1 MRKPA
6 EFISH
11 PSSYVFAREKE
22 FFRVH
27 VTHITD
33 GDTFDCF
40 VDLGMGQYAY
50 ETIRLLDANTPE
62 LYSPVNTAERMHAHE
77 ARNRVSECIL
87 NKGCLIKTFKD
98 KETFGRYV
106 AELKFPMYDS
116 HSQLVWMDLAS
127 LLKAE
132 GLTRRESYV

>member
-6 EFISH
+6 EFTAH
-11 PSSYVFAREKE
+11 PSSYIAARERE

-27 VTHITD
+27 ITHITD

-40 VDLGMGQYAY
+40 IDLGMGQYAY
-50 ETIRLLDANTPE
+50 ETIRLFDADTPE
-62 LYSPVNTAERMHAHE
+62 LYSSINSAERTHALQAK
-77 ARNRVSECIL
+77 ARVAELIL
-87 NKGCLIKTFKD
+87 NRGCLIKTYKD

-106 AELKFPMYDS
+106 AELKYPMYEVS
-116 HSQLVWMDLAS
+116 GAVVWIDLAS
-127 LLKAE
+127 MLKAE

>member
-6 EFISH
+6 EFILH
-11 PSSYVFAREKE
+11 PSSYVAAREGQ

-27 VTHITD
+27 ITHVTD

-40 VDLGMGQYAY
+40 IDLGMGQYAY
-50 ETIRLLDANTPE
+50 ETIRLFDANTPE
-62 LYSPVNTAERMHAHE
+62 LYSPVNAAERLHALE
-77 ARNRVSECIL
+77 AKARVTQLIL

-106 AELKFPMYDS
+106 AEVKYPMYDTS
-116 HSQLVWMDLAS
+116 GLVWIDLAS
-127 LLKAE
+127 MLQAE
-132 GLTRRESYV
+132 GLTRRETY

>member
-6 EFISH
+6 EFTNH
-11 PSSYVFAREKE
+11 PSSYAAAREHQ

-40 VDLGMGQYAY
+40 IDLGMGQYAY

-62 LYSPVNTAERMHAHE
+62 LYSPVNLAERIHAQE
-77 ARNRVSECIL
+77 ARDRVDELIL
-87 NKGCLIKTFKD
+87 GKGCLIKTYRD
-98 KETFGRYV
+98 KVTFGRYV
-106 AELKFPMYDS
+106 AELKYPMYDIQN
-116 HSQLVWMDLAS
+116 QLTWIDLAS
-127 LLKAE
+127 TLKAE
-132 GLTRRESYV
+132 ELIRRETY